1 MDYPMQIGGRP
12 VKSVDARPVQLPYD
26 GSEIGVIYQATKEQV
41 DAAIAAA
48 VAAAPVMREMT
59 LDERSVILR
68 KAQQKLLEQR
78 EEMALAVSSESGK
91 PIKEARLE
99 VDRSAATLLF

>member
-1 MDYPMQIGGRP
+1 
-12 VKSVDARPVQLPYD
+12 
-26 GSEIGVIYQATKEQV
+26 VIYQATKDQV
-41 DAAIAAA
+41 DAAVAAA
-48 VAAAPVMREMT
+48 VAAAPLMREMT
-59 LDERSVILR
+59 LDERSIVLR

-99 VDRSAATLLF
+99 VEPVGGNAAVLLRGGAPIARRGGPDGRRRPGKGTGP